1 MSPMS
6 CGRCMGVAVKPA
18 SPAPHRVPDMESGKG
33 KEKGRG
39 EREMERRRRERGGDG
54 GTTQRPDGKE
64 GNER

>member
-1 MSPMS
+1 
-6 CGRCMGVAVKPA
+6 MGVAVKPA

-39 EREMERRRRERGGDG
+39 EREMERRRREGGGDG